1 MQMVKVLCELGAIPA
16 VLEIDSMV
24 VKDTH
29 ASLWSPENTGMLRLL
44 LDYGAAPEC
53 LILDGPRG
61 YPLVK
66 AASEGSVEAV
76 SLLLALGAN
85 VNSSIPRRWGTAL
98 QASVAGGHIQVVRAL
113 LKAEADVNM
122 IDMVVNNDNRF
133 TFLYGPCD
141 AQQTPIQLAAKTNNT
156 EMVLLLLRSG
166 ALVNL
171 CPILPVV
178 HVAWI
183 DTLFSR
189 YEVDRSSEGTLPLA
203 FAIQY
208 AAQNE
213 NVPLVHQLLAAGAM
227 VDSRIGIDYGS
238 MPLQIAARLGNM
250 ELISLFLA
258 YDADVNAPPEK
269 YNGRT
274 AIQAAAENGNIEVI
288 QMLLDSHA
296 NVHALPG
303 RRRGRTALQAALEKG
318 NINAARHLLLS
329 GADINSKP
337 ASSYGLTA
345 LQAAVSFG
353 DIEIVTE
360 LLSYGADANAEAGP
374 KWGLTA
380 LQAAVRKRSID
391 LLGLLLGAGA
401 DVNALSS
408 NFGNM
413 TALQFAVSIDWLEG
427 VKLLLNYKPD
437 VRMIPPF
444 YQENY
449 KAFSALGW
457 AIQNFN
463 LDMIALLFDHGAG
476 PNDPVSISPDE
487 PPTAFLYALSHSKR
501 LYLPEIIELF
511 VKNGADICQCWGSK
525 SSLEV
530 VIAVSPANVEV
541 IRIIMELISQT
552 TGNHYY
558 GRIEKSLTWVKSWD
572 TADIELLHLLLDA
585 GADINAKNP
594 DTETTALQHVAGN
607 DSAEKVEFL
616 LRNGAEVNIPA
627 TKEIGTP
634 LQEAIIHQKLEIAEL
649 LLEHGADVN
658 ALPAEE
664 YGVTALQAA
673 AIHGYIP
680 LALKLLERGADVT
693 AAPSPIGG
701 RTAIDGAAEHGHLDM
716 LQLLLNAYGD
726 REGLASLL
734 DLPLFRHWHEFG
746 HIHDLDPNN
755 HGLAGIPHWPDYSG
769 SPEKVVFRVKDS
781 VVEDDD
787 WKLELGVLPKCGGKH
802 IVTALTRP
810 DSNPILP
817 SGVTVIKVDYN
828 NHDSLVNA
836 LKDQD
841 VLIITL
847 NITAPPEIQHNLIDA
862 AAAAG
867 VAWILPNEFGGD
879 PFDVAKGERHH
890 SRCWQSSISRTHRK
904 AWLQLRWSCMRVLA
918 VAALLS
924 LPISPYA
931 HQDDKSAAS
940 LADFQNGTVY
950 ISSFTL
956 SQQDILQSVLRVTG
970 TNLEDWKLPHTT
982 AKDRW
987 KSGQDMFKAGNM
999 VGLVRLSYSRAFFP
1013 DDPEIFEMS
1022 TGRSSSNTGGGLDNE
1037 VLGLSQENL
1046 DEFTKIGIDTK
1057 LTYVK

>member
-1 MQMVKVLCELGAIPA
+1 MTKRRAENIPGEVWEEHRGKIVSFYQSSTLEGVIQMMSQRHGFNASKSQYTRKFKEWGKATNVILHGNPISQDKLEKEIARYVSFTDRIFSTKDDDDTSIPDGFAILTPPATMVFPLHNRVILIPSSIFPTTSGLDSTTLNLESLFELLADFGLSWSNSTLIELGVPASLGMLLQNVTRGYRGTSLESIYKTYMAGDNQVELCTALDQSTHSNPTVYQLFSMFIFMVTNDLRPAEFIQGIYIWVKSNSCGWIFTEILKLKSTTIDVFATKLFPIAVHAGDVDMVRKLLSRNVDIETPIGNSGKGEHFRTALSLAVGGGNMQMVKVLCELGAIPA

-541 IRIIMELISQT
+541 IRIIIVGLAII
-552 TGNHYY
+552 
-558 GRIEKSLTWVKSWD
+558 RITKHRLGSKR
-572 TADIELLHLLLDA
+572 
-585 GADINAKNP
+585 GP
-594 DTETTALQHVAGN
+594 TALRG
-607 DSAEKVEFL
+607 E
-616 LRNGAEVNIPA
+616 PA
-627 TKEIGTP
+627 YK
-634 LQEAIIHQKLEIAEL
+634 HK
-649 LLEHGADVN
+649 
-658 ALPAEE
+658 
-664 YGVTALQAA
+664 
-673 AIHGYIP
+673 
-680 LALKLLERGADVT
+680 
-693 AAPSPIGG
+693 
-701 RTAIDGAAEHGHLDM
+701 
-716 LQLLLNAYGD
+716 
-726 REGLASLL
+726 
-734 DLPLFRHWHEFG
+734 
-746 HIHDLDPNN
+746 
-755 HGLAGIPHWPDYSG
+755 YS
-769 SPEKVVFRVKDS
+769 
-781 VVEDDD
+781 
-787 WKLELGVLPKCGGKH
+787 
-802 IVTALTRP
+802 I
-810 DSNPILP
+810 
-817 SGVTVIKVDYN
+817 
-828 NHDSLVNA
+828 
-836 LKDQD
+836 
-841 VLIITL
+841 
-847 NITAPPEIQHNLIDA
+847 
-862 AAAAG
+862 
-867 VAWILPNEFGGD
+867 
-879 PFDVAKGERHH
+879 
-890 SRCWQSSISRTHRK
+890 
-904 AWLQLRWSCMRVLA
+904 
-918 VAALLS
+918 
-924 LPISPYA
+924 
-931 HQDDKSAAS
+931 
-940 LADFQNGTVY
+940 
-950 ISSFTL
+950 
-956 SQQDILQSVLRVTG
+956 
-970 TNLEDWKLPHTT
+970 
-982 AKDRW
+982 
-987 KSGQDMFKAGNM
+987 
-999 VGLVRLSYSRAFFP
+999 
-1013 DDPEIFEMS
+1013 
-1022 TGRSSSNTGGGLDNE
+1022 
-1037 VLGLSQENL
+1037 
-1046 DEFTKIGIDTK
+1046 
-1057 LTYVK
+1057 